1 MDYLTS
7 GVSMFYN
14 SALTEWKTDL
24 PNLLNGENMFTYS
37 KLTSFNSNLSL
48 LDNGTKMLANTPL
61 AFFSE
66 DMPFLTNGSYMFQ
79 NSKIQHYSSYTK
91 RLTNAQGMFK
101 GCTNLSEFIGSLESL
116 ENGEE
121 MFSGCVLN
129 ATSVAFIAETIKKY
143 SKKNITH
150 YIDIS
155 IDCSDNFTAITKFAK
170 EAGYTTWADLVG
182 AFTNKGWGVNFHA
195 RGKLI
200 ESDKINI
207 SRTFDLS
214 TFPRVG
220 DTSAS
225 LNGSFTVSV
234 YGSKATNCK
243 VTIRTNDIVLDAQ
256 PLSGS
261 SETVIYVYVNEE
273 GQIVTPG
280 QFDLSFASF
289 TDTNMYLIS
298 GSFEISGNAFGISIP
313 PNPIEVQITGDF
325 VSIDYN
331 NDGQV
336 VGYNLKNL
344 ENGDDLFKKY
354 TDITT
359 FRDTLDSL
367 ISANNMFDYCTNL
380 VSFES
385 DDVSKLTDANY
396 MFYYC
401 TSLRNVK
408 CDFSKLS
415 NGRYMFYQCQL
426 DLPSCNM
433 NFPSLVNGEYM
444 FSYTRGGN
452 FTLNFPLL
460 TKAGYMFYYN
470 YFTSVTS

>member
-1 MDYLTS
+1 
-7 GVSMFYN
+7 MFYN

-170 EAGYTTWADLVG
+170 EAGYTTWADLVA

-298 GSFEISGNAFGISIP
+298 GSFEISGNSFGISIP

-336 VGYNLKNL
+336 SGYNLKNL
-344 ENGDDLFKKY
+344 EIGDTLFKKY

-359 FRDTLDSL
+359 FRDSLESL
-367 ISANNMFDYCTNL
+367 ITANEMFYSCSNL
-380 VSFES
+380 VSFETN
-385 DDVSKLTDANY
+385 DVSKLTDANK
-396 MFYYC
+396 MFTGC
-401 TSLRNVK
+401 SSLKTVK
-408 CDFSKLS
+408 GDFSKLS
-415 NGRYMFYQCQL
+415 NGEYMFCNCKL

-433 NFPSLVNGEYM
+433 NFPSLVNGKYM
-444 FSYTRGGN
+444 FSEHGKAGD

-460 TKAGYMFYYN
+460 TKAEYMFYHSK
-470 YFTSVTS
+470 FTSVTS